1 MRAVV
6 ATERTAAQRT
16 WRHITARM
24 ITEVLA
30 PSVLMVILFLA
41 VGLAAAGFPSGL
53 LWELAGAFF
62 ASIGPTAIIVIGVQR
77 GRWSDRHLT
86 VREHRRVPLIA
97 AFAFVV
103 LGLVVLAMLHAPR
116 EVIATEAAMLA
127 GLVVS
132 TPITRIWKIS
142 FHTGVA
148 AAVGLILALA
158 LGPILVMTYPLL
170 AAIGWARVQLRD
182 HTVAQVL
189 AAVPIGALSAGLTFV
204 LVR

>member
-1 MRAVV
+1 MVT
-6 ATERTAAQRT
+6 TERTAAPRT
-16 WRHITARM
+16 WRHVTARV

-30 PSVLMVILFLA
+30 PSVLMVIRFLV
-41 VGLAAAGFPSGL
+41 VGLAAAGFPTGL
-53 LWELAGAFF
+53 LWGLAGAFF

-97 AFAFVV
+97 AFVLVV
-103 LGLVVLAMLHAPR
+103 LGLVLLAVLHAPR

-127 GLVVS
+127 CLVVS
-132 TPITRIWKIS
+132 TPITRVWKIS

-148 AAVGLILALA
+148 AAVGLILTLA
-158 LGPILVMTYPLL
+158 LGPILMVTYPLL
-170 AAIGWARVQLRD
+170 SAVGWARVHLRD

-204 LVR
+204 SVR

>member
-1 MRAVV
+1 MV
-6 ATERTAAQRT
+6 ATERAAVQRT
-16 WRHITARM
+16 WRHTTARV

-41 VGLAAAGFPSGL
+41 VGLAAEGFPQGL
-53 LWELAGAFF
+53 LWGLAGAFF

-97 AFAFVV
+97 AFALVV
-103 LGLVVLAMLHAPR
+103 LGLILLAALHAPR
-116 EVIATEAAMLA
+116 EIIATEAAMLA

-132 TPITRIWKIS
+132 TPITQVWKIS

-148 AAVGLILALA
+148 AAVGLILTIA
-158 LGPILVMTYPLL
+158 LGPILLLTYPLL

-189 AAVPIGALSAGLTFV
+189 AAVPVGALSAGLTFV

>member
-1 MRAVV
+1 MVF
-6 ATERTAAQRT
+6 TERTAVRRT
-16 WRHITARM
+16 WRHITARV

-30 PSVLMVILFLA
+30 PSVLMVILFL
-41 VGLAAAGFPSGL
+41 VIGLASAGFPRGL
-53 LWELAGAFF
+53 LWGLAGAFF
-62 ASIGPTAIIVIGVQR
+62 ASIGPTAIIIIGVHR

-97 AFAFVV
+97 AFALVV
-103 LGLVVLAMLHAPR
+103 LGVVLLAVLHAPR
-116 EVIATEAAMLA
+116 EILATEVAMLA

-132 TPITRIWKIS
+132 TPITQVWKIS

-158 LGPILVMTYPLL
+158 LGPILILSYPLL
-170 AAIGWARVQLRD
+170 AGIGWARVHLRD
-182 HTVAQVL
+182 HTVPQVV
-189 AAVPIGALSAGLTFV
+189 AAVPVGALSAGLTFI

>member
-1 MRAVV
+1 MV
-6 ATERTAAQRT
+6 ATECTAEQRT
-16 WRHITARM
+16 WKHITARV

-41 VGLAAAGFPSGL
+41 VGLAAAGFPGGL
-53 LWELAGAFF
+53 LWGLAGAFF

-97 AFAFVV
+97 AFALVV
-103 LGLVVLAMLHAPR
+103 LGLVLLTALDAPR

-132 TPITRIWKIS
+132 TPITRVWKIS

-148 AAVGLILALA
+148 AAVGLILTIA
-158 LGPILVMTYPLL
+158 LGPILMVTYPLL

-189 AAVPIGALSAGLTFV
+189 AGVPVGALSAGLTFV

>member
-1 MRAVV
+1 MV
-6 ATERTAAQRT
+6 ATERAAVQRT
-16 WRHITARM
+16 WRHTTARV

-41 VGLAAAGFPSGL
+41 VGLAAEGFPQGL
-53 LWELAGAFF
+53 LWGLVGAFF

-97 AFAFVV
+97 AFALVV
-103 LGLVVLAMLHAPR
+103 LGLVLLAVLHAPR
-116 EVIATEAAMLA
+116 EIIATEAAMLA

-132 TPITRIWKIS
+132 TPITQVWKIS

-148 AAVGLILALA
+148 AAVGLILTIA
-158 LGPILVMTYPLL
+158 LGPILLLTYPLL

-189 AAVPIGALSAGLTFV
+189 AAVPVGALSAGLTFL

>member
-1 MRAVV
+1 MV
-6 ATERTAAQRT
+6 ATERSAVQRT
-16 WRHITARM
+16 WRHTTARV

-30 PSVLMVILFLA
+30 PSVLMVILFLT
-41 VGLAAAGFPSGL
+41 VGLAAEGFPRGL
-53 LWELAGAFF
+53 LWGLAGAFF

-97 AFAFVV
+97 AFALVV
-103 LGLVVLAMLHAPR
+103 VGLVLLAVLHAPR
-116 EVIATEAAMLA
+116 EIIATEAAMLA

-132 TPITRIWKIS
+132 TPITQVWKIS

-148 AAVGLILALA
+148 AAVGLILIIA
-158 LGPILVMTYPLL
+158 LGPILLLTYPLL
-170 AAIGWARVQLRD
+170 AAIGWARIQLRD

-189 AAVPIGALSAGLTFV
+189 AAVPVGALSAGLTFL

>member
-1 MRAVV
+1 MIS
-6 ATERTAAQRT
+6 TERQRPRLLS
-16 WRHITARM
+16 WQDRTARV
-24 ITEVLA
+24 ITEVLS

-41 VGLAAAGFPSGL
+41 IGMALGGGFPTGL
-53 LWELAGAFF
+53 LWGLAGAFF

-86 VREHRRVPLIA
+86 EREHRRVPLIA

-103 LGLVVLAMLHAPR
+103 LGLALLVILRAPQDI
-116 EVIATEAAMLA
+116 IATEAAMLA

-132 TPITRIWKIS
+132 TPITHVWKIS

-148 AAVGLILALA
+148 AAVGLILTIA
-158 LGPILVMTYPLL
+158 LGPILLLTFPVL
-170 AAIGWARVQLRD
+170 AAIGWARVHLGD

-189 AAVPIGALSAGLTFV
+189 AGAPIGALAAGLTFL

>member
-1 MRAVV
+1 MV
-6 ATERTAAQRT
+6 ATEQTAAQRT
-16 WRHITARM
+16 WRHTTARV

-41 VGLAAAGFPSGL
+41 VGAAAEGFPQGL
-53 LWELAGAFF
+53 LWGLAGAFF

-86 VREHRRVPLIA
+86 VRQHRRVPLIA
-97 AFAFVV
+97 AFTLVV
-103 LGLVVLAMLHAPR
+103 LGLVLLTALHAPR
-116 EVIATEAAMLA
+116 DIIATEAAMLA

-132 TPITRIWKIS
+132 TPITQVWKIS

-148 AAVGLILALA
+148 AAVGLILTIA
-158 LGPILVMTYPLL
+158 LGPILLLTYPLL

>member
-1 MRAVV
+1 V
-6 ATERTAAQRT
+6 
-16 WRHITARM
+16 

-30 PSVLMVILFLA
+30 PSVLMVVLFLA
-41 VGLAAAGFPSGL
+41 VGFAADGFPRGL
-53 LWELAGAFF
+53 LWGLAGAFF
-62 ASIGPTAIIVIGVQR
+62 ASIGPAAVIVIGVQR

-97 AFAFVV
+97 AFALVV
-103 LGLVVLAMLHAPR
+103 LGLVLLVVLHAPR
-116 EVIATEAAMLA
+116 EIIATEAAMLA

-132 TPITRIWKIS
+132 TPITQVWKIS

-148 AAVGLILALA
+148 AAVGLILTIA
-158 LGPILVMTYPLL
+158 LGPILLLTYPLL

-189 AAVPIGALSAGLTFV
+189 AAVPVGALSAGLTFL

>member
-1 MRAVV
+1 MVV
-6 ATERTAAQRT
+6 TERTAAQRT
-16 WRHITARM
+16 WKHITARV

-41 VGLAAAGFPSGL
+41 VGLAVAGFPRGF
-53 LWELAGAFF
+53 LWGLAGAFF

-97 AFAFVV
+97 AFALVV
-103 LGLVVLAMLHAPR
+103 LGLVLLVALGAPR

-132 TPITRIWKIS
+132 TPITRMWKIS

-148 AAVGLILALA
+148 AAVGLILALS
-158 LGPILVMTYPLL
+158 LGPILMVTYPLL

-189 AAVPIGALSAGLTFV
+189 AGVPVGALSAGLAFI

>member
-1 MRAVV
+1 M
-6 ATERTAAQRT
+6 QRT
-16 WRHITARM
+16 WRHTTARV

-30 PSVLMVILFLA
+30 PSVLMVILFLT
-41 VGLAAAGFPSGL
+41 VGLAAEGFPRGL
-53 LWELAGAFF
+53 LWGLAGAFF

-97 AFAFVV
+97 AFALVV
-103 LGLVVLAMLHAPR
+103 VGLVLLAVLHAPR
-116 EVIATEAAMLA
+116 EIIATEAAMLA

-132 TPITRIWKIS
+132 TPITQVWKIS

-148 AAVGLILALA
+148 AAVGLILIIA
-158 LGPILVMTYPLL
+158 LGPILLLTYPLL
-170 AAIGWARVQLRD
+170 AAIGWARIQLRD

-189 AAVPIGALSAGLTFV
+189 AAVPVGALSAGLTFL

>member
-1 MRAVV
+1 MVV
-6 ATERTAAQRT
+6 TERTAAQRT
-16 WRHITARM
+16 WRHVTARV

-41 VGLAAAGFPSGL
+41 VGFNAAGFPRGL
-53 LWELAGAFF
+53 LWGLAGVFF

-103 LGLVVLAMLHAPR
+103 LGLVLLVVLNAPR

-132 TPITRIWKIS
+132 TPITRVWKIS

-148 AAVGLILALA
+148 AAVGLILTIA
-158 LGPILVMTYPLL
+158 LGPILMVTYPLL

-182 HTVAQVL
+182 HTLAQVL
-189 AAVPIGALSAGLTFV
+189 AAVPVGALSAGLTFV